1 MLSLTFAL
9 LLAPLHLPSGPAPAV
24 GPPFI
29 CHQLE
34 IGDARSLPWK
44 KGVEPS
50 ADYQR
55 ARLVADV
62 ADLLKTQTNLI
73 VRMETL
79 RLPAIYARDDRA
91 LAWELLGRTGLLV
104 LEQESVGA
112 RASTTWFDVG
122 VLAMCWDQLDLDLG
136 FRAGVGEGFDG
147 YGYLAKALDL
157 ARAEKNDQIGTIE
170 FAAALCGHP
179 AMRRGGGDRADI
191 DRYWGH
197 VDAAQARSRVDALL
211 AKNVDAHIALWKQHF
226 PRNGG

>member
-1 MLSLTFAL
+1 MLSLTYAL
-9 LLAPLHLPSGPAPAV
+9 LLALLHFASAPAPAV

-29 CHQLE
+29 CHPLE

-62 ADLLKTQTNLI
+62 ADLLKTETNLI

-79 RLPAIYARDDRA
+79 RRAAIYARDDRS
-91 LAWELLGRTGLLV
+91 LAWELLGRSGLLV
-104 LEQESVGA
+104 LEHESLGA
-112 RASTTWFDVG
+112 RASTAWFDAG
-122 VLAMCWDQLDLDLG
+122 ILAMCWDQLDLDLG
-136 FRAGVGEGFDG
+136 FRAGVAEGFDG
-147 YGYLAKALDL
+147 YGYLTKALEL
-157 ARAEKNDQIGTIE
+157 ARAEKSDQVGTIE
-170 FAAALCGHP
+170 LAAALCGHP

-191 DRYWGH
+191 DRYWSH
-197 VDAAQARSRVDALL
+197 VDAARASARGDALL
-211 AKNVDAHIALWKQHF
+211 AKNVDAHIAMWKQHF